1 MVDSS
6 SGRAKIARPSITAT
20 AIASSVSRHLVF
32 RGDGREAGRHGDPS
46 FVVAGSW
53 LILREEMWSDDA
65 RADVLP
71 FFGYFSEKIGV
82 RVDRKR
88 LTRVFIPNA
97 SNREIISPDSG

>member
-1 MVDSS
+1 MLQIEDSS
-6 SGRAKIARPSITAT
+6 SGRDKIARPAITT
-20 AIASSVSRHLVF
+20 TVIASSVSRHLVL

-71 FFGYFSEKIGV
+71 FFGYFSEKNRGTRGQE
-82 RVDRKR
+82 RVKDY
-88 LTRVFIPNA
+88 F
-97 SNREIISPDSG
+97 

>member
-6 SGRAKIARPSITAT
+6 SGQAKIARPTITT
-20 AIASSVSRHLVF
+20 TVIVTSVSRHLVLC
-32 RGDGREAGRHGDPS
+32 GDGREAGRHGDPS

-82 RVDRKR
+82 RVGRKGLKVIYTSR
-88 LTRVFIPNA
+88 LWPFNA
-97 SNREIISPDSG
+97 AHVS

>member
-1 MVDSS
+1 MVKPSTA
-6 SGRAKIARPSITAT
+6 RAKIARPAITT
-20 AIASSVSRHLVF
+20 TVIASSVSRHLVL

-82 RVDRKR
+82 RVGRKGLRSTCR
-88 LTRVFIPNA
+88 L
-97 SNREIISPDSG
+97 

>member
-6 SGRAKIARPSITAT
+6 SGRAEIARPTITT
-20 AIASSVSRHLVF
+20 TVIASSVSRHLVL

-46 FVVAGSW
+46 FVVVGSW

-71 FFGYFSEKIGV
+71 FF
-82 RVDRKR
+82 
-88 LTRVFIPNA
+88 
-97 SNREIISPDSG
+97 